1 MAMHCVIP
9 PRSALPVLFLAL
21 GLGAGA
27 CGGAEVPTHD
37 GYNSARP
44 WAKAKP
50 LELDSTG
57 EADVDD
63 AISYPRKVR
72 ARWYQLELPT
82 AGEIAA
88 ELELV
93 TLGTDELPAVDFE
106 VLDAGYN
113 VLMSTRPDGNDE
125 TLDAQPE
132 KQLSLMELSPGT
144 YYLHVYTME
153 RTAQARYNLR
163 VKFSAGMLADES
175 SFPEQ
180 VAYVPPLPIVP
191 AFDDAPPPEPRRRTG
206 RRTTTTTKTTT
217 PPAAEARTVRI
228 LGAVASGN
236 GTRITLSVGSSDG
249 VGAGWK
255 GNVVTTSGAVV
266 GNGGFTID
274 SVTANRSNATVSLPR
289 DQVLAAKRARISPP

>member
-1 MAMHCVIP
+1 MHCVIP
-9 PRSALPVLFLAL
+9 PRSALPALALAL
-21 GLGAGA
+21 GLCAGA

-37 GYNSARP
+37 GYNTARP

-57 EADVDD
+57 ETDVDG
-63 AISYPRKVR
+63 AISYPKKVR
-72 ARWYQLELPT
+72 ARWYQVELPEP
-82 AGEIAA
+82 GEIAA
-88 ELELV
+88 KLELV
-93 TLGTDELPAVDFE
+93 TLGTDELPALDFE
-106 VLDAGYN
+106 VLDSGYN
-113 VLMSTRPDGNDE
+113 VLMSTRPEGE
-125 TLDAQPE
+125 EAVDAQPE

-153 RTAQARYNLR
+153 RTAKARFNLR
-163 VKFSAGMLADES
+163 VTFTPGALDEAS

-191 AFDDAPPPEPRRRTG
+191 AFDDAPPPEPKRRYRG
-206 RRTTTTTKTTT
+206 RRPPRKE
-217 PPAAEARTVRI
+217 PDEKPAAEARTVRI
-228 LGAVASGN
+228 LGAMASGN

-249 VGAGWK
+249 VDAGWK

-274 SVTANRSNATVSLPR
+274 AVTANRSKATVSLPR
-289 DQVLAAKRARISPP
+289 DQVLAAKRARIGPP

>member
-9 PRSALPVLFLAL
+9 PRSALPVLALAL

-37 GYNSARP
+37 GYNTAKP

-57 EADVDD
+57 ETDVDD
-63 AISYPRKVR
+63 AISYPKKVR
-72 ARWYQLELPT
+72 ARWYQVELPEP
-82 AGEIAA
+82 GEIAA
-88 ELELV
+88 ELVLV

-106 VLDAGYN
+106 VLDSGYN
-113 VLMSTRPDGNDE
+113 VLMSTRAEGSE
-125 TLDAQPE
+125 EAVDAQPE

-163 VKFSAGMLADES
+163 VKFTPGSLAAES

-191 AFDDAPPPEPRRRTG
+191 AFDDAPPPEPKRRRG
-206 RRTTTTTKTTT
+206 RRPPRKV
-217 PPAAEARTVRI
+217 PDEKPAAEARTVRI
-228 LGAVASGN
+228 IGAVASGN

-255 GNVVTTSGAVV
+255 GNVVTTSGAAV

-274 SVTANRSNATVSLPR
+274 SVTANRSNATVGLPR